1 MIRPRMAM
9 PVISGG
15 GSRWTLLAR
24 RRNIVGHRSPFFAPI
39 AAVICLGITLGER
52 LHTYGKWRPR

>member
-1 MIRPRMAM
+1 MAM

-39 AAVICLGITLGER
+39 AAVITLGER

>member
-39 AAVICLGITLGER
+39 AAVITLGER